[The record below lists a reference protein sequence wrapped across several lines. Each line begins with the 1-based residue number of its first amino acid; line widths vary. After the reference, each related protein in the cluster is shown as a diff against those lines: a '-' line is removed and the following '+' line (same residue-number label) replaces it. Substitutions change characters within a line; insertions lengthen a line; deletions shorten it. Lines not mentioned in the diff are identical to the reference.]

1 MLRKVMF
8 FRAAGLALVMA
19 MIALQTTPAEA
30 ENGRVYIK
38 LTKASFVVGG
48 SAGSG
53 TLRFRGKRYPL
64 SVGGVKVGLTIGV
77 VTAELVGTARN
88 LRRARDIEGTYVA
101 ATGSATLGK
110 GRSSVLL
117 ENGKGVQLRLSGRQK
132 GLEASLDVGGI
143 NIQFR

>member
-30 ENGRVYIK
+30 GNGRVYIK

-101 ATGSATLGK
+101 VTGSATLGK
-110 GRSSVLL
+110 GKSSVLL
-117 ENGKGVQLRLSGRQK
+117 ENGKGVQLRLRGRQK

-143 NIQFR
+143 SIQFR

>member
-1 MLRKVMF
+1 MF
-8 FRAAGLALVMA
+8 RSLTFVRAAGLALMMA

-30 ENGRVYIK
+30 ENGRIYLKV
-38 LTKASFVVGG
+38 TKASFLVGG
-48 SAGSG
+48 SSGTG

-77 VTAELVGTARN
+77 VSAELVGTARYM
-88 LRRARDIEGTYVA
+88 RRVRDIEGTYVA

-117 ENGKGVQLRLSGRQK
+117 ENDKGVQLRLRGRQK

-143 NIQFR
+143 VIQLR

>member
-64 SVGGVKVGLTIGV
+64 SVGVVKVGLTIGV

-88 LRRARDIEGTYVA
+88 LRRARDIEGIYVA

-117 ENGKGVQLRLSGRQK
+117 ENGKGVQLRLRGRQK

>member
-1 MLRKVMF
+1 MLRKVIF
-8 FRAAGLALVMA
+8 FKAAGLALVMA

-110 GRSSVLL
+110 GKSSVLL
-117 ENGKGVQLRLSGRQK
+117 ENGKGVQLRLRGRQK

-143 NIQFR
+143 SIQFR